1 MFTSVKTVAHS
12 SLGGGKWFNPPSEDK
27 WLVVPACTM
36 IHASNRRVLQED
48 EESKSCLYNTQS

>member
-12 SLGGGKWFNPPSEDK
+12 NLGGGKRFNPSSEDE